1 MSNATRF
8 TLICLSSTRSCNTHC
23 MVIGVISFAVIQ
35 IDKQIEALGP
45 QMHFDHSEAEQA
57 LFEEIAGRI

>member
-1 MSNATRF
+1 
-8 TLICLSSTRSCNTHC
+8 

-35 IDKQIEALGP
+35 IDKQIEALGTP
-45 QMHFDHSEAEQA
+45 MHFDRSEAEQA